1 MDIWSQNSLYEPER
15 HCSAGPS
22 TPVPTLQ
29 GGVTV
34 VADIS
39 SEVAVL
45 WEMRCPGMLLG
56 RAAAGCS

>member
-1 MDIWSQNSLYEPER
+1 M
-15 HCSAGPS
+15 
-22 TPVPTLQ
+22 PTLQ
-29 GGVTV
+29 GGLTV

-45 WEMRCPGMLLG
+45 RETRCPGMLLG